1 MSARRGFTLLE
12 VLVALSIFAL
22 AAVVLGTAYVNVL
35 NSYAVASRLNEG
47 REEVSFARSLLLA
60 EAELKKV
67 EEGGEFDSV
76 EQRRVRWTAKV
87 EPTST
92 ADLFQVSFVCDV
104 TLPSP
109 AKPLHVEETFLT
121 LRPTWSEAADREKL
135 RADARTRIEELNAG
149 RAR

>member
-76 EQRRVRWTAKV
+76 GKWEECIGTEHGSLRLLTCLTNREINRVQPAAA
-87 EPTST
+87 PSAN
-92 ADLFQVSFVCDV
+92 ADGFAVFDESDGVAL
-104 TLPSP
+104 
-109 AKPLHVEETFLT
+109 
-121 LRPTWSEAADREKL
+121 
-135 RADARTRIEELNAG
+135 
-149 RAR
+149 

>member
-1 MSARRGFTLLE
+1 MSAQRGFTLLE

-104 TLPSP
+104 TLPRP
-109 AKPLHVEETFLT
+109 A
-121 LRPTWSEAADREKL
+121 
-135 RADARTRIEELNAG
+135 
-149 RAR
+149 